1 MKSDKSDPMQKNREK
16 KMVRRRLANA
26 WLSTVISISLVLL
39 LVGLASLLLMNAGSV
54 SDYFKENLQVS
65 VLMKQEVSDEQTVSF
80 QEELGKLEFIRGTRL
95 VSKEQGAE
103 EMKAMLGEDF
113 LSVFGS
119 SPVPA
124 SIDLTLEAR
133 YVSADSLERV
143 KEIIMASPLVDE
155 VSYQQSL
162 IEALNQNLTKISLL
176 LGVLIVLLLFISF
189 VLINNTVRLSV
200 SARRFTI
207 HTMKLVGATKGY
219 IRAPFLVQAV
229 FQGLFS
235 ALLAILFL
243 LVVLFFVRREFAQL
257 FEIFQLPILLSVLGI
272 MVVGGV
278 AICVLSTWMV
288 VGRLVSLSKDELYY

>member
-1 MKSDKSDPMQKNREK
+1 MGKSMEK
-16 KMVRRRLANA
+16 KLVRRRLANA

-39 LVGLASLLLMNAGSV
+39 LVGLAALLLMNAGSV

-65 VLMKQEVSDEQTVSF
+65 VLMKQEVSDEETMAF
-80 QEELGKLEFIRGTRL
+80 QEELDSLPFIRGTRF
-95 VSKEQGAE
+95 VSKEQGAK

-113 LSVFGS
+113 LSVFSS

-124 SIDLTLEAR
+124 SVDLTLEAR
-133 YVSADSLERV
+133 YVSADSLVRV
-143 KEIIMASPLVDE
+143 KEVLMASPLVDE

-162 IEALNQNLTKISLL
+162 IEALNQNLAKIALL
-176 LGVLIVLLLFISF
+176 MGIFIVLLLFISF

-200 SARRFTI
+200 FSRRFTI

-243 LVVLFFVRREFAQL
+243 LVILFFVRREFAQL
-257 FEIFQLPILLSVLGI
+257 FEIFQMPILLAVMGI
-272 MVVGGV
+272 MVACGV
-278 AICVLSTWMV
+278 VLCVLSTWFV